1 MKILIADDSGVLRDD
16 LRTHLEKELDCI
28 VSEAQDGKE
37 GLALAKS
44 NQYDLII
51 TDFNMPVMS
60 GIDMAKQIRQMDN
73 YNQIPIGMLTTESS
87 PLMRETGKQVG
98 IDFWI
103 VKPVEMKKFVS
114 LLPKVFDIR
123 K

>member
-1 MKILIADDSGVLRDD
+1 MKILIVDDSSVLRDE
-16 LRTHLEKELDCI
+16 LRTHLEKGFDCI

-60 GIDMAKQIRQMDN
+60 GIDMAKQIRQMEN